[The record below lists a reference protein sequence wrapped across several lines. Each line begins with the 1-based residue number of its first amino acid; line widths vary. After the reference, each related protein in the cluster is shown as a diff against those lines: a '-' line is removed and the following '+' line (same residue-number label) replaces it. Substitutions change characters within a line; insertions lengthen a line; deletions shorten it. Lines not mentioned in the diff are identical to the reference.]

1 MNLFGEYPITLLL
14 VGAVGLA
21 VFLVVS
27 GQPIGR
33 PRPDMV
39 LRLYRLD
46 PDFLWQEAAEV
57 QPSGRAGIVQP
68 VLDDVALLVQQLSD
82 RLRIGVKT
90 DQLELID
97 STDSLGEHYVQKL
110 TTALIYEALALL
122 LAFLSDALGWWRG
135 GWPLWVWV
143 GVGLTGFFMPDVLV
157 NSKLAERRKQVLVSL
172 PTLAELLAGVLS
184 SGMGLEQAMQQV
196 SPYIA
201 GPLAREWQ
209 WVGQRLRRG
218 EGLPVVLTELG
229 HRNQIPELERLAE
242 QLVAGHNSGTAV
254 AARLRQLAV
263 TLREQRLQALT
274 AEGGRASE
282 RMFLP
287 IVVFILIPL
296 MGLVAAPGAV
306 AVFGLLRR

>member
-1 MNLFGEYPITLLL
+1 VNLFGEYPITLLL

-97 STDSLGEHYVQKL
+97 STDSLGEHYVQ
-110 TTALIYEALALL
+110 
-122 LAFLSDALGWWRG
+122 
-135 GWPLWVWV
+135 
-143 GVGLTGFFMPDVLV
+143 
-157 NSKLAERRKQVLVSL
+157 
-172 PTLAELLAGVLS
+172 
-184 SGMGLEQAMQQV
+184 
-196 SPYIA
+196 
-201 GPLAREWQ
+201 
-209 WVGQRLRRG
+209 
-218 EGLPVVLTELG
+218 
-229 HRNQIPELERLAE
+229 
-242 QLVAGHNSGTAV
+242 
-254 AARLRQLAV
+254 
-263 TLREQRLQALT
+263 
-274 AEGGRASE
+274 
-282 RMFLP
+282 
-287 IVVFILIPL
+287 
-296 MGLVAAPGAV
+296 
-306 AVFGLLRR
+306 